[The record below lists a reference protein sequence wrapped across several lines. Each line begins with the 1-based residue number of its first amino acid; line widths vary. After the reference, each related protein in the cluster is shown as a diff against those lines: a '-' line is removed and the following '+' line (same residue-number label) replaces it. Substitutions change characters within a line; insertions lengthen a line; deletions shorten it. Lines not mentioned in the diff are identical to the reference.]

1 MYMQHKLLVLLT
13 LLCLIACGGDDSP
26 NNNNPNLLNPLINLN
41 LNLNLPQYNPLK
53 FPGNSLILNGEG
65 IKGIVIYNVNNTLYT
80 AFELSD
86 PNHIPSNCSK
96 MTVNGIIASCPC
108 TSDSNTYDIVTG
120 QHQSNETLY
129 PLQQYFAVRNGDNIQ
144 VSN

>member
-1 MYMQHKLLVLLT
+1 MHMYHKLLASFLVLT
-13 LLCLIACGGDDSP
+13 LLSCSDDDSQ

-53 FPGNSLILNGEG
+53 FPGNSLIINGEG
-65 IKGIVIYNVNNTLYT
+65 IKGIVIYNVNNSLYT

-86 PNHIPSNCSK
+86 PNHTPSNCSK
-96 MTVNGIIASCPC
+96 MTVNGILATCPC
-108 TSDSNTYDIVTG
+108 TSDTNTYDIVTG

-129 PLQQYFAVRNGDNIQ
+129 PLQQYFAVRNGDVVQ